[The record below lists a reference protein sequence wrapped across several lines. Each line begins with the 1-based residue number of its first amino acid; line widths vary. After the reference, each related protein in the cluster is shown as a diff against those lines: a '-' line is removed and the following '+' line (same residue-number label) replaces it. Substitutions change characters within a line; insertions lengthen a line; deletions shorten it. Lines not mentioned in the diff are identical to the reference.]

1 MTIDWTK
8 EVEARKDDLLGR
20 FTKTYY
26 INSER
31 DDARA
36 TPEAPLTWASCW
48 LKTHV
53 SVW

>member
-26 INSER
+26 GSTVNVMMHEQH
-31 DDARA
+31 
-36 TPEAPLTWASCW
+36 
-48 LKTHV
+48 LKRP
-53 SVW
+53 